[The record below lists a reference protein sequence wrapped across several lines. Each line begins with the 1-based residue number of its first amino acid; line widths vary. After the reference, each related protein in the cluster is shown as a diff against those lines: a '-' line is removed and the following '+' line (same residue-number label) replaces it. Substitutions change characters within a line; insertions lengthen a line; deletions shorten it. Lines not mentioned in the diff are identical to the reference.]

1 MTATAAPTAGGAGHR
16 FHPTVLREYDIR
28 GIVGETLFAADARA
42 LGQAYATMIRDGG
55 GRRVCVGMDGR
66 LSSPELAEA
75 LIGGLCAAGVDV
87 QWIGRG
93 PTPML
98 YFAVHHLGAD
108 GGVQVTGSHNPPAH
122 NGFKMMLGTKS
133 FFGARIQEL
142 GRIAAQAAYAQGRGE
157 RTDAPVFD
165 AYVERLARDFPSPR
179 AALAMRQTAELTS
192 RPLSVVWDAGNGA
205 AGEALRALTA
215 RLPGRHRLLYA
226 DIDGRFPNHHP
237 DPTVDANLEDLKTTL
252 EAEGAEIGI
261 AFDGDGDR
269 IGVIDGR
276 GRVVRGDQLM
286 QILAAEVLPRHPGAP
301 IIADVK
307 ASQALFDE
315 IERLGGEAI
324 MWKTGHS
331 LIKAEMAKRQA
342 PLAGEMSGHIFY
354 ADGFYGHDDAL
365 YVAVRLLGI
374 LARGERTLADWRDRM
389 APLVN
394 TPEIRFDC
402 PDEQKFAVI
411 DRVKERLKA
420 EGAEVNDIDGV
431 RVTTA
436 DGWWLLRASNTQAV
450 LVARA
455 EASDEE
461 GLLRLKQQIAANLEA
476 AGVRPPEF

>member
-1 MTATAAPTAGGAGHR
+1 MTANAAGRRGAGHQ
-16 FHPTVLREYDIR
+16 FHPTILREYDVR
-28 GIVGETLFAADARA
+28 GIVGETLFPADAFA
-42 LGQAYATMIRDGG
+42 LGRAYATMIRRDG

-75 LIGGLCAAGVDV
+75 LIGGLCASGVDV

-98 YFAVHHLGAD
+98 YFAVHHLRAD
-108 GGVQVTGSHNPPAH
+108 GGLQVTGSHNPPAH
-122 NGFKMMLGTKS
+122 NGFKMMLGKKS
-133 FFGARIQEL
+133 FFGASIQEL
-142 GRIAAQAAYAQGRGE
+142 GRIAARAGYDAGE
-157 RTDAPVFD
+157 GQRIDAPVFD
-165 AYVERLARDFPSPR
+165 AYVERLARDFR
-179 AALAMRQTAELTS
+179 GGRALA
-192 RPLSVVWDAGNGA
+192 VVWDAGNGA
-205 AGEALRALTA
+205 AGEALSALAA

-226 DIDGRFPNHHP
+226 EIDGRFPNHHP
-237 DPTVDANLEDLKTTL
+237 DPTVDGNLEDLISAVA
-252 EAEGAEIGI
+252 EEGAEIGI

-269 IGVIDGR
+269 IGVVDGR
-276 GRVVRGDQLM
+276 GRIVRGDQLM
-286 QILAAEVLPRHPGAP
+286 QILAAEVLRRHPGAP

-307 ASQALFDE
+307 ASQVLYDE
-315 IERLGGEAI
+315 IGRLGGEPV

-331 LIKAEMAKRQA
+331 LIKAEMAKLGA

-365 YVAVRLLGI
+365 YVAIRLLGI
-374 LARGERTLADWRDRM
+374 LAQGERTLADWRDRM
-389 APLVN
+389 PPVVN

-402 PDEQKFAVI
+402 PDERKFAVVE
-411 DRVKERLKA
+411 RVKERLRA

-455 EASDEE
+455 EARDAA
-461 GLLRLKQQIAANLEA
+461 GLMRLKRQIAANLEA
-476 AGVRPPEF
+476 AGVPPPEF

>member
-1 MTATAAPTAGGAGHR
+1 MTAAGAPPAGGTGHR
-16 FHPTVLREYDIR
+16 FHPTVLREYDVR
-28 GIVGETLFAADARA
+28 GIVGQTLGAADARA
-42 LGQAYATMIRDGG
+42 LGQAYATMIRQGD

-108 GGVQVTGSHNPPAH
+108 GGIQVTGSHNPPAH
-122 NGFKMMLGTKS
+122 NGFKMMLGTRS

-142 GRIAAQAAYAQGRGE
+142 GRIAAQAAYAQGEGR
-157 RTDAPVFD
+157 RLDAPVFD
-165 AYVERLARDFPSPR
+165 AYVERLARDFPGGR
-179 AALAMRQTAELTS
+179 A
-192 RPLSVVWDAGNGA
+192 LSVVWDAGNGA
-205 AGEALRALTA
+205 AGEALSALAA

-237 DPTVDANLEDLKTTL
+237 DPTVDANLEDLRRAVA
-252 EAEGAEIGI
+252 EEGAEIGI

-269 IGVIDGR
+269 IGVVDGR
-276 GRVVRGDQLM
+276 GRIVRGDQLM

-315 IERLGGEAI
+315 IARLGGEPV

-331 LIKAEMAKRQA
+331 LIKAEMAERRA

-365 YVAVRLLGI
+365 YVAIRLLGI
-374 LARGERTLADWRDRM
+374 LAQGERTLADWRDRM

-402 PDEQKFAVI
+402 PDEQKFAVV
-411 DRVKERLKA
+411 DQVGARLEA
-420 EGAEVNDIDGV
+420 EGAEVNAIDGV

-455 EASDEE
+455 EARDEA
-461 GLLRLKQQIAANLEA
+461 GLLRLKQQIAAHLEA